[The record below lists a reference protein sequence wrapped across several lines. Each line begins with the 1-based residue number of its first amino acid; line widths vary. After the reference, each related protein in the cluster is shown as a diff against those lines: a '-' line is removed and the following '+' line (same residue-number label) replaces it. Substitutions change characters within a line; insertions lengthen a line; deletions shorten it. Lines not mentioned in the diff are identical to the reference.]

1 MKSFLGNLS
10 VVSGATLASR
20 ILGLLRDILFF
31 STFGASVIGEAFLL
45 AFTIPNLFRRML
57 GEGTLNSAFVPV
69 FSQAWHKFGK
79 ERAWAVL
86 NQIISRM
93 VFYLGGFVVM
103 IAAVSWLGT
112 SFSQDWNP
120 KWNLAGRL
128 NMITFGYLALICTSA
143 ILVGV
148 LNVRGHFWEGAI
160 SPVILNTC
168 MILCLVLSHFLF
180 GGNLWIT
187 ALILSSG
194 VLVAGGFQLF
204 LPWLSLILKEK
215 WKWRCTLS
223 QSEELQSVKS
233 LFWVGALG
241 AAVAQVNLLVSRFL
255 AYSLDET
262 GSLSYL
268 YMAARLVELP
278 LGVFAISVSTVLFPK
293 LTNASAKGDL
303 KKYKQSLFLGMRIIG
318 AVTLPASV
326 GLYILAEPILS
337 LFFQWNE
344 FGVEQTHQASRVL
357 MVAAWTIPLYAYST
371 FLVKGFHSEKNMKT
385 PFHGALISLVVNV
398 CTSLLLMEK
407 MGVLGLAWANLIS
420 ALFQMFFLF
429 WKKQILSFSDW
440 FNPSSFS
447 ICSPVVGCIGIYFF
461 LEFSLPHLST
471 LDGKLADLIILL
483 MGVSLS
489 TFIYFLILK
498 MLKFEWGVKFF
509 QHNGS

>member
-10 VVSGATLASR
+10 VVSSATLASR
-20 ILGLLRDILFF
+20 ILGLFRDILFF
-31 STFGASVIGEAFLL
+31 STFGASIIGEAFLL

-69 FSQAWHKFGK
+69 FSQAWHKFGM

-93 VFYLGGFVVM
+93 VFYLGGFVLI

-112 SFSQDWNP
+112 SFSPDWNP
-120 KWNLAGRL
+120 KWSLAGQL
-128 NMITFGYLALICTSA
+128 NTITFGYLALICISA

-168 MILCLVLSHFLF
+168 MISCLMLAHFLI
-180 GGNLWIT
+180 GENLWIT
-187 ALILSSG
+187 ALILSTG
-194 VLVAGGFQLF
+194 VLLAGALQLL
-204 LPWLSLILKEK
+204 LPWQSLKRKEK
-215 WKWRCTLS
+215 WKWRCTLT

-241 AAVAQVNLLVSRFL
+241 AAVAQINLLVSRFL
-255 AYSLDET
+255 AYSLDEI

-293 LTNASAKGDL
+293 LTNASAQGDL
-303 KKYKQSLFLGMRIIG
+303 NKYKQSLFLGMRIIG

-326 GLYILAEPILS
+326 GLYILSEPILG
-337 LFFQWNE
+337 LLFQWNE
-344 FGVEQTHQASRVL
+344 FGVEQIGQASRVL
-357 MVAAWTIPLYAYST
+357 MIAAWTIPFYAYST

-385 PFHGALISLVVNV
+385 PFHGAIISLVVNV
-398 CTSLLLMEK
+398 CTSLLLMDRL
-407 MGVLGLAWANLIS
+407 GVLGLAWANLIS

-429 WKKQILSFSDW
+429 WKKETLSFSDW
-440 FNPSSFS
+440 VKPNSFS
-447 ICSPVVGCIGIYFF
+447 VFSPIVGCTGIYFL
-461 LEFSLPHLST
+461 LEFSLPHFSSF
-471 LDGKLADLIILL
+471 DGKLADLIKVVTSVFSSI
-483 MGVSLS
+483 
-489 TFIYFLILK
+489 FIYFFILK
-498 MLKFEWGVKFF
+498 ILRFDWGLKFFR
-509 QHNGS
+509 HNGS